1 MAQEWDIA
9 VGQTLRRTD
18 MQKIYGGGQRGG
30 MEPSA
35 LTPNVLLFTTPSA
48 GEHFGYTFDGW
59 HEDGTFHYTGEG
71 QAGDQVMTA
80 GNKATLEHG
89 AAGRA
94 LRLFLKDGVNV
105 TYVGEFEI
113 PDESYVFLDEA
124 PDKHKDLRAVFV
136 FRLVPV
142 GQTMRTPD
150 LRAPDSPLIGVV
162 SIEAMNVDGYIS
174 QRPDEPVEVVRR
186 EAELVKKYV
195 EWLHKSQGQ
204 EAVRHKIPTPAGALM
219 FTDVFNLA
227 TDELIEA
234 KGSASRHNLRT
245 ALGQVLDYARFVRH
259 ERLAILLPTRPAD
272 EMIDLL
278 HAHGVTAIWESL
290 DKAFLRS
297 DS

>member
-9 VGQTLRRTD
+9 VGEALRRTD
-18 MQKIYGGGQRGG
+18 MQKIYGGGLRGG

-35 LTPNVLLFTTPSA
+35 TTPNVLLFTSPGA
-48 GEHFGYTFDGW
+48 GEQFGYTFDGW

-94 LRLFLKDGVNV
+94 LRLFQKDGVNV

-113 PDESYVFLDEA
+113 PDESYVFVDEA
-124 PDKHKDLRAVFV
+124 PDKYKDLRAVFV

-142 GQTMRTPD
+142 GRTLRTPE
-150 LRAPDSPLIGVV
+150 LRAPDSPMIGMV

-195 EWLHKSQGQ
+195 QWLHKSQGQ

-259 ERLAILLPTRPAD
+259 ESLAILLPTRPAD

-278 HAHGVTAIWESL
+278 HAHGVTAIWESRNGS
-290 DKAFLRS
+290 FLRS